1 VCSDLELA
9 TSAETNSNL
18 MRAFKVSELP
28 LLSSFFFY
36 FFFCVGG
43 AEMIIEKAVYFK
55 KVGHIYVYR
64 C

>member
-1 VCSDLELA
+1 
-9 TSAETNSNL
+9 

-36 FFFCVGG
+36 FFFVGG

>member
-36 FFFCVGG
+36 FFFVGG